1 MPILRDQRPTL
12 DRSQTPPLPVF
23 QGSPS
28 QHHEA
33 LARRSGDSARLGR
46 KRPTCHRDPRQRQ
59 RPSRHSRRA
68 HPRHQKTPGPRTHP
82 ARPPAHRLQPGQ
94 RHPHPTLRQT
104 FTSHHT
110 ARSMIATAETKQTAK
125 TTKVWIVDDHEVFAK
140 QIGRLIESETDMECT
155 QYFNSAANLFEKLQ
169 FIRDFPDVLLLDL
182 GLPRRSG
189 LDILPDI
196 RKIMPNSKI
205 LVLTAHDDRDKV
217 YRAICNGAYGYLLK
231 TADPDDII
239 QGIRDVINGTSALS
253 GPISKMILDGFSRYG
268 PVEAIEPLTSREE
281 DVLHHLVR
289 GLIKKEIAEELSISQ
304 HTVDMHLRA
313 VYRKLHVRSQTE
325 AVSKALRQGI
335 V

>member
-1 MPILRDQRPTL
+1 
-12 DRSQTPPLPVF
+12 
-23 QGSPS
+23 
-28 QHHEA
+28 
-33 LARRSGDSARLGR
+33 
-46 KRPTCHRDPRQRQ
+46 
-59 RPSRHSRRA
+59 
-68 HPRHQKTPGPRTHP
+68 
-82 ARPPAHRLQPGQ
+82 
-94 RHPHPTLRQT
+94 
-104 FTSHHT
+104 
-110 ARSMIATAETKQTAK
+110 MIATADTKQTAK

-140 QIGRLIESETDMECT
+140 QIGRLIESEPDMECT
-155 QYFNSAANLFEKLQ
+155 QHFNSAANLFEKLQ
-169 FIRDFPDVLLLDL
+169 FTRDFPDVLLLDL